1 MNRLNLILLGPPGS
15 GKGTQAKIIVS
26 HFDIPHVSTGDMLRS
41 AIEEKSPIGL
51 EAQAKMAKGE
61 LVEDSVILQIV
72 KDRLSAPDC
81 ESGVLFDGFPR
92 TIPQAEGLVEV
103 GVPIDVVLALDVPDE
118 VVVERISG
126 RRVHE
131 PSGRVYHIRFNPPKK
146 PDIDDVTKEPL
157 IKRPDD
163 AEATVRERLE
173 IYRKQTEPLIEYY
186 RNSSARFLEIDGNQD
201 VDVISK
207 QAVALLQE

>member
-1 MNRLNLILLGPPGS
+1 
-15 GKGTQAKIIVS
+15 
-26 HFDIPHVSTGDMLRS
+26 MLRS